1 MPLFSPSQVP
11 KRELVLRSIW
21 SPPPAVAEP
30 KTITPR
36 KKQTPRKEM
45 TTPVSMDQF
54 YSPHASPISVMSEG
68 NSFRTSASFRTCS
81 NSTIHV
87 PVDML
92 SFDYVS
98 NCQSEHELAQIVSTL
113 TQDGGSYPSLLRMA
127 QRKLE
132 TVSAASSASK
142 SVRWAPPSHHA
153 SPPSMNESSVALN
166 ESSLVMSLST
176 TMMLEDSL
184 ALSPTPKS
192 RASKLFTFEEEPF
205 AEELDNVQNER
216 RALELE
222 LSQQVHVLQD
232 RLRKESQDQN
242 QQHTSLKSKI
252 QDLEQARA
260 AAEDNVTLLDQALKT
275 SNQKQMSIVASME
288 TMSRESHFLKQQLD
302 AEQRT
307 SRDTVQKSYEV
318 ETQLRH
324 QVTTLST
331 NNNSAA
337 LEVQLQKR
345 AQVEAAL
352 TTSLSNAKSQLQAIR
367 DEQTAT
373 LSTLQQA
380 LGRDTGVVTTLD
392 MNERRDLVRD
402 VTRKLASSK
411 AAVKAFAQA
420 MASAEKDRYTL
431 KEAHRLAQNRIAE
444 LAKMRERLQRE
455 NNLLVKQNATLAEKL
470 EDTNSNVAELQVN
483 QEEYKH
489 TIGLLRKQIRS
500 TESSVSMKLYQQTV
514 SESRASKRLIQEKTA
529 TIQTLERQMK
539 QQEKAMQQERQPTQA
554 RAVQEMQA
562 NQQLASPSPTKA
574 DVLRR
579 RQTAAGG
586 ASLERMRAATRV
598 SPTARNHTPPVARPP
613 PPPPPMISPTAPLM
627 YHPRRMDPPASKS
640 AFVPAIPP
648 PPPRSRAPLATVAPP
663 SSIVRPQTATTP
675 RRLGSPTR
683 QSSLTDT
690 AARSPPP
697 HPSPA
702 TTQRAYKRLGA
713 IKAAGGRNGIREKL
727 MQIRRSP
734 LGNVTNKSR
743 GEIF

>member
-1 MPLFSPSQVP
+1 
-11 KRELVLRSIW
+11 
-21 SPPPAVAEP
+21 
-30 KTITPR
+30 
-36 KKQTPRKEM
+36 
-45 TTPVSMDQF
+45 
-54 YSPHASPISVMSEG
+54 
-68 NSFRTSASFRTCS
+68 
-81 NSTIHV
+81 
-87 PVDML
+87 
-92 SFDYVS
+92 
-98 NCQSEHELAQIVSTL
+98 
-113 TQDGGSYPSLLRMA
+113 
-127 QRKLE
+127 
-132 TVSAASSASK
+132 
-142 SVRWAPPSHHA
+142 
-153 SPPSMNESSVALN
+153 
-166 ESSLVMSLST
+166 
-176 TMMLEDSL
+176 
-184 ALSPTPKS
+184 
-192 RASKLFTFEEEPF
+192 
-205 AEELDNVQNER
+205 
-216 RALELE
+216 
-222 LSQQVHVLQD
+222 
-232 RLRKESQDQN
+232 
-242 QQHTSLKSKI
+242 
-252 QDLEQARA
+252 
-260 AAEDNVTLLDQALKT
+260 
-275 SNQKQMSIVASME
+275 
-288 TMSRESHFLKQQLD
+288 
-302 AEQRT
+302 
-307 SRDTVQKSYEV
+307 
-318 ETQLRH
+318 
-324 QVTTLST
+324 
-331 NNNSAA
+331 
-337 LEVQLQKR
+337 
-345 AQVEAAL
+345 
-352 TTSLSNAKSQLQAIR
+352 
-367 DEQTAT
+367 
-373 LSTLQQA
+373 
-380 LGRDTGVVTTLD
+380 

-562 NQQLASPSPTKA
+562 NQQLASPSPAKT

-586 ASLERMRAATRV
+586 KSLERMRAATRV

-613 PPPPPMISPTAPLM
+613 PPPPPMISPTALLM

-663 SSIVRPQTATTP
+663 SSIVRLQTATTP
-675 RRLGSPTR
+675 RGLGSPTR

-690 AARSPPP
+690 AARTPPP

-702 TTQRAYKRLGA
+702 TTQRAYKRLSA

-743 GEIF
+743 GETF